1 MPEVTKLIHKYLRH
15 DKKFPHVWCPGCG
28 IGIMLGSLIRAI
40 DACGY
45 SKDEIVLVSGIGCT
59 GRLPVY
65 VDFNTLHTTHGRAL
79 AFATG
84 VKLAKPGL
92 KVIVVMGDGD
102 AVAIG
107 GNHFIHAARRN
118 IDISTIILNNSV
130 YGMTGGQ
137 YSPTT
142 PYGMK
147 TATSV
152 YTNVE
157 QSFNISELAVTAGAV
172 FVARGTVYHA
182 KMLDGLMK
190 KVFRKKGFSVV
201 EVISHCHTQYGRL
214 NRMGSAVEMM
224 AWQRDHAVTIEKA
237 ALMQENELK
246 DKFRIGVLVDK
257 ELPVFHEEYE
267 KVRKWAKGATPES

>member
-1 MPEVTKLIHKYLRH
+1 MDEVTRLIHKYLRH

-40 DACGY
+40 DGCGFT
-45 SKDEIVLVSGIGCT
+45 KDETMLVSGIGCT

-79 AFATG
+79 TFATG
-84 VKLAKPGL
+84 IKLAKPEL

-118 IDISTIILNNSV
+118 VDMTAIILNNSV

-157 QSFNISELAVTAGAV
+157 QAFNISELAVTAGAA
-172 FVARGTVYHA
+172 FVGRGTVYHA
-182 KMLDGLMK
+182 KLLDSLMENA
-190 KVFRKKGFSVV
+190 FLKKGFSVV
-201 EVISHCHTQYGRL
+201 EVISHCHIQYGRM
-214 NRMGSAVEMM
+214 NGMGSAVEMM
-224 AWQRDHAVTIEKA
+224 TWQKEHAVTVEKA
-237 ALMQENELK
+237 AGMREEELK
-246 DKFRIGVLVDK
+246 DKFRIGVLIDR

-267 KVRKWAKGATPES
+267 KIRKRAKEII